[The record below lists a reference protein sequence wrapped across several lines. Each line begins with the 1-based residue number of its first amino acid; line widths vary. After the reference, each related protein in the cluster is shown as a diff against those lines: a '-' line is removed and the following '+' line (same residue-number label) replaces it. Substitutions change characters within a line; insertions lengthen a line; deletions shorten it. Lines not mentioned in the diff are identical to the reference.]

1 MAQRTGA
8 KTHGA
13 ERGLSRFEGFSDA
26 VFAIALT
33 LLIVE
38 IKVPGAP
45 DGPHGYSDLVKAV
58 AEQWREHLA
67 LVLYYVVIG
76 AYWLQHH
83 YSGRIYA
90 RSDHWF
96 GAIKLLFLLPIVVV
110 PYPIRVWCFHLGSGF
125 EPVGSIILVV
135 GLALTACTW
144 MAKWFYGMPGRR
156 VMDERL
162 APDFVRQMTR
172 RYGIATL
179 IQIAAV
185 PLAILAPRPGVAIA
199 LICVAFFLLP
209 QPKPATSPER
219 SRARRRN
226 RANSCRWLRPA
237 RDHERVSACHRVIHL
252 CSSTPLRSQT
262 VPKFL

>member
-1 MAQRTGA
+1 MAQRTHG
-8 KTHGA
+8 KTYGA

-45 DGPHGYSDLVKAV
+45 DGPHGYSDLVRAV
-58 AEQWREHLA
+58 AEQWRENLA
-67 LVLYYVVIG
+67 LILCYVVIG

-90 RSDHWF
+90 KSDHWF
-96 GAIKLLFLLPIVVV
+96 GAINLVFLLAIVVI
-110 PYPIRVWCFHLGSGF
+110 PYPIRVWCFHLGTEF
-125 EPVGSIILVV
+125 EHTASLTLVA

-162 APDFVRQMTR
+162 APDFLGQRTR
-172 RYGIATL
+172 RYGTATL

-185 PLAILAPRPGVAIA
+185 PVAIAAAPRVGVAIA
-199 LICVAFFLLP
+199 LLCVAFFLLP
-209 QPKPATSPER
+209 QPKPRYKPGEE
-219 SRARRRN
+219 
-226 RANSCRWLRPA
+226 P
-237 RDHERVSACHRVIHL
+237 SAEEKL
-252 CSSTPLRSQT
+252 DE
-262 VPKFL
+262 

>member
-1 MAQRTGA
+1 MQSSESDRGNKFSEA

-13 ERGLSRFEGFSDA
+13 ERGLSGFEGFSDA

-38 IKVPGAP
+38 IKVPGSP
-45 DGPHGYSDLVKAV
+45 DGPHDYSDLAKAM

-67 LVLYYVVIG
+67 LVLCYVVIG

-90 RSDHWF
+90 KSDHWF
-96 GAIKLLFLLPIVVV
+96 SAINLLFLLAIVVIL
-110 PYPIRVWCFHLGSGF
+110 YPIRVWCFHLGSSF
-125 EPVGSIILVV
+125 EPVGSMILVV

-144 MAKWFYGMPGRR
+144 MAKWFYAMPGRR

-172 RYGIATL
+172 RYGLATL
-179 IQIAAV
+179 IQVATV
-185 PLAILAPRPGVAIA
+185 PLVVVAPRPGSGHRAA
-199 LICVAFFLLP
+199 LRRLLRAAAAS
-209 QPKPATSPER
+209 PATSSER

-226 RANSCRWLRPA
+226 WTSKAGG
-237 RDHERVSACHRVIHL
+237 
-252 CSSTPLRSQT
+252 RSD
-262 VPKFL
+262 

>member
-1 MAQRTGA
+1 MAQSAPAQTS
-8 KTHGA
+8 GA

-38 IKVPGAP
+38 IKVPGSP
-45 DGPHGYSDLVKAV
+45 EGPHGYDNLVAAM

-67 LVLYYVVIG
+67 LLLCYVVIG

-96 GAIKLLFLLPIVVV
+96 GALNLLFLLAIVVI
-110 PYPIRVWCFHLGSGF
+110 PYPIRAWCFHLGTPF
-125 EPVGSIILVV
+125 ERAGSVTLVA

-144 MAKWFYGMPGRR
+144 MAKWFYGLSGRR

-162 APDFVRQMTR
+162 APEFLSQMTR
-172 RYGIATL
+172 RYGAAAAVHIAAIPVTL
-179 IQIAAV
+179 I
-185 PLAILAPRPGVAIA
+185 APRVGLGVA
-199 LICVAFFLLP
+199 LLCVGFFLLP
-209 QPKPATSPER
+209 QPKPRYAPGEE
-219 SRARRRN
+219 
-226 RANSCRWLRPA
+226 P
-237 RDHERVSACHRVIHL
+237 SAEMA
-252 CSSTPLRSQT
+252 S
-262 VPKFL
+262 KA

>member
-1 MAQRTGA
+1 MTSKTPDERGDVD
-8 KTHGA
+8 THGA

-38 IKVPGAP
+38 IKVPGSP
-45 DGPHGYSDLVKAV
+45 EGPHGYGDLLHAMT
-58 AEQWREHLA
+58 EQWREFLA
-67 LVLYYVVIG
+67 LVLCYVVIG

-90 RSDHWF
+90 KSDHWF
-96 GAIKLLFLLPIVVV
+96 GTLNLLFLLAIVVI
-110 PYPIRVWCFHLGSGF
+110 PYPIRAWCFHVGTRF
-125 EPVGSIILVV
+125 EPVASVTLAA
-135 GLALTACTW
+135 GLGLTACTW

-162 APDFVRQMTR
+162 AEDFLRQMTR

-185 PLAILAPRPGVAIA
+185 PVAIA
-199 LICVAFFLLP
+199 VPRVGMTIALLCVAFFLLP
-209 QPKPATSPER
+209 QPKPRYKPGEEPSEEEK
-219 SRARRRN
+219 
-226 RANSCRWLRPA
+226 LE
-237 RDHERVSACHRVIHL
+237 D
-252 CSSTPLRSQT
+252 
-262 VPKFL
+262 

>member
-1 MAQRTGA
+1 MARGTHAENA

-13 ERGLSRFEGFSDA
+13 ERGLNRFEGFSDA

-38 IKVPGAP
+38 TKVPGAP
-45 DGPHGYSDLVKAV
+45 DGPHGYTDLARAM

-67 LVLYYVVIG
+67 LVVCYVVIG

-96 GAIKLLFLLPIVVV
+96 GALNLLFLLAIIVI
-110 PYPIRVWCFHLGSGF
+110 PYPVRAWSFHLGTPF
-125 EPVGSIILVV
+125 EATGAITLVA

-144 MAKWFYGMPGRR
+144 MGKWFYGMPGRR
-156 VMDERL
+156 TMDERL
-162 APDFVRQMTR
+162 APDFLRQMTR

-179 IQIAAV
+179 GQIAAI
-185 PLAILAPRPGVAIA
+185 PIAIAAPRLGVAFA

-209 QPKPATSPER
+209 QPKPRYKPGEAPDAEEII
-219 SRARRRN
+219 
-226 RANSCRWLRPA
+226 
-237 RDHERVSACHRVIHL
+237 DE
-252 CSSTPLRSQT
+252 
-262 VPKFL
+262 